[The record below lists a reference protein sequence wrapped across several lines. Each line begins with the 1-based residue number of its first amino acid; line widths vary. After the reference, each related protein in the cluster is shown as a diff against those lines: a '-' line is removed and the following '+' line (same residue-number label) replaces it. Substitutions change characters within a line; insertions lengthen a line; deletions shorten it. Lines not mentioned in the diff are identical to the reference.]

1 MKLFRVITK
10 NFKLL
15 IRSKASAFTVLVGPL
30 LVILLV
36 GLAFSTK
43 TTTDLSIGYYAP
55 AHNNLTNSFVDSL
68 KQSKY
73 YVQEFTDE
81 QSCVR
86 KIEQGI
92 IHTCIIFP
100 EDFKISNEQSKELR
114 FLVDYSRINLV
125 YKIIQSVSG
134 TLNLESKE
142 LSYSLTQ
149 ILLSRIN
156 ATIKDLNQET
166 MLLEGVNPKLNL
178 LATDVQKAR
187 DNADAMK
194 FDAGA
199 ISLQDL
205 RSSVSSLNETFNSLQ
220 EKGML
225 LINDSEEWID
235 ELSDHQNVSDIRD
248 DFEKLRDEILELHNL
263 TPKNIEQ
270 LEINLAVLSDSLLK
284 IESELNT
291 SKQLNKDTQARLGA
305 VKTNLAGV
313 QASLI
318 ELKSSLQKTKKNLE
332 SIGITSAESIV
343 SPVNT
348 RIEPI
353 MLESSKLTFTFPFL
367 IVLVIMFVA
376 LLLSSTLVIFEKSS
390 KSFFRNHIT
399 PTKQEFFVITTF
411 ITSLIV
417 IVIQTLIILGLANY
431 FMYIPLF
438 KNALASVIIILLTS
452 ALFIVLGM
460 AVGYFFSTQEGAI
473 MASIVLGSIFL
484 FLSNLVVPLES
495 FAPALTSIIKYNPF
509 VLASELLRK
518 SLLFNISLKEV
529 LPPII
534 MLGGAALLIFL
545 LVIISV
551 SLKSKKRIRA
561 LKETKETRNAIILT
575 EGGIEKEAHI
585 HSRPEFKVG
594 EQSATNIEGLLKLV
608 SDMTKVEF
616 EDQVN
621 SQENKIA
628 EWVEKGLGDKRLAS
642 KLRKTISRKEMINI
656 LAEEFKLEEKK
667 EQSEQGE

>member
-1 MKLFRVITK
+1 
-10 NFKLL
+10 
-15 IRSKASAFTVLVGPL
+15 
-30 LVILLV
+30 
-36 GLAFSTK
+36 
-43 TTTDLSIGYYAP
+43 
-55 AHNNLTNSFVDSL
+55 
-68 KQSKY
+68 
-73 YVQEFTDE
+73 
-81 QSCVR
+81 
-86 KIEQGI
+86 
-92 IHTCIIFP
+92 
-100 EDFKISNEQSKELR
+100 
-114 FLVDYSRINLV
+114 
-125 YKIIQSVSG
+125 
-134 TLNLESKE
+134 
-142 LSYSLTQ
+142 
-149 ILLSRIN
+149 
-156 ATIKDLNQET
+156 
-166 MLLEGVNPKLNL
+166 
-178 LATDVQKAR
+178 
-187 DNADAMK
+187 
-194 FDAGA
+194 
-199 ISLQDL
+199 
-205 RSSVSSLNETFNSLQ
+205 
-220 EKGML
+220 ML

-235 ELSDHQNVSDIRD
+235 ELSNHGHNVSDIRD
-248 DFEKLRDEILELHNL
+248 EFEKLRDEILGLYNL
-263 TPKNIEQ
+263 TPNNIEQ

-332 SIGITSAESIV
+332 NIGITSAESIV

-348 RIEPI
+348 MIEPI

-376 LLLSSTLVIFEKSS
+376 LLLSCTLIIFEKNS

-431 FMYIPLF
+431 FMHIPLF
-438 KNALASVIIILLTS
+438 KNALATVIIIFLTS
-452 ALFIVLGM
+452 AFFIVLGM

-529 LPPII
+529 LPSII

-545 LVIISV
+545 LIIISV
-551 SLKSKKRIRA
+551 GIKNKKRIKA
-561 LKETKETRNAIILT
+561 LKEAKETRNTIILT
-575 EGGIEKEAHI
+575 EEGIEKEAHI

-594 EQSATNIEGLLKLV
+594 EQSATNIEELLKLIF
-608 SDMTKVEF
+608 DMTKAEF
-616 EDQVN
+616 EDQVS

-642 KLRKTISRKEMINI
+642 KLRKTISRKEMIKI
-656 LAEEFKLEEKK
+656 LAEELKLEEKK

>member
-1 MKLFRVITK
+1 VKLFSVIAK

-43 TTTDLSIGYYAP
+43 TTTDLSIGYYTP
-55 AHNNLTNSFVDSL
+55 THNNLTNSFVDSL
-68 KQSKY
+68 KQSNY
-73 YVQEFTDE
+73 YVQEFSDE
-81 QSCVR
+81 QSCIK

-100 EDFKISNEQSKELR
+100 EDFKISNEQSQGLR

-125 YKIIQSVSG
+125 YKIIQSVSSI
-134 TLNLESKE
+134 LNIESKE

-156 ATIKDLNQET
+156 ATIKDLNQEA
-166 MLLEGVNPKLNL
+166 MFLEGINPKLNL
-178 LATDVQKAR
+178 LAMDVQKAR

-199 ISLQDL
+199 VSLRDL

-235 ELSDHQNVSDIRD
+235 ELSDHHNVSDIRD
-248 DFEKLRDEILELHNL
+248 DFEKLRGEILELHNL
-263 TPKNIEQ
+263 TSKNIRQ
-270 LEINLAVLSDSLLK
+270 LEINLEVLSDSLLK
-284 IESELNT
+284 IESELNA

-318 ELKSSLQKTKKNLE
+318 DLKSSLQKTMRSLE

-417 IVIQTLIILGLANY
+417 IVVQTLIILGLANY
-431 FMYIPLF
+431 FMHIPLF
-438 KNALASVIIILLTS
+438 KNALATVIIILLTS

-529 LPPII
+529 LLPII

-545 LVIISV
+545 LIIISV
-551 SLKSKKRIRA
+551 SLKSKKRIKA
-561 LKETKETRNAIILT
+561 LKETRENREANTFTDR
-575 EGGIEKEAHI
+575 GVEKQAHK
-585 HSRPEFKVG
+585 SSKLEFKVG
-594 EQSATNIEGLLKLV
+594 ERSATDIGELLTLV
-608 SDMTKVEF
+608 SDMTKADF
-616 EDQVN
+616 EDQMS

-628 EWVEKGLGDKRLAS
+628 EWVEKALGDRRLAS
-642 KLRKTISRKEMINI
+642 KLRKTASRKEIIKI
-656 LAEEFKLEEKK
+656 LAEELKIEEKK